1 MAHIVVCLYCKEK
14 FDTELEPFIKPNRTR
29 YAHKRCADK
38 KEAEKTQ
45 EERDKEALEKYI
57 MKLLDEP
64 YLSARVKKQIKD
76 YQEQYKYTYSG
87 MLKSLIWFYE
97 IKGNSTEKANGGIG
111 IIPWIYKDA
120 YNYYYNLWMIKQRNE
135 DKNIS
140 LYVPQVQEITIPIP
154 QRKPYKKN
162 LFSFLDEEEGMNGI

>member
-97 IKGNSTEKANGGIG
+97 IKKNPIEKANQSLG
-111 IIPWIYKDA
+111 IIPYVYNEA
-120 YNYYYNLWMIKQRNE
+120 CNYYYNIYLAQNANKSIDIEKYKPKIKRI
-135 DKNIS
+135 NIIS
-140 LYVPQVQEITIPIP
+140 PRTDAKHIKLF
-154 QRKPYKKN
+154 N
-162 LFSFLDEEEGMNGI
+162 LEETEE

>member
-111 IIPWIYKDA
+111 IIPFIYKDA
-120 YNYYYNLWMIKQRNE
+120 CNYYYNL
-135 DKNIS
+135 
-140 LYVPQVQEITIPIP
+140 Y
-154 QRKPYKKN
+154 
-162 LFSFLDEEEGMNGI
+162 

>member
-14 FDTELEPFIKPNRTR
+14 FDTELEPFVKPNRTR

-38 KEAEKTQ
+38 REAEKTQ

-111 IIPWIYKDA
+111 IIPFIYKDA
-120 YNYYYNLWMIKQRNE
+120 CNYYYNLYLAQEANENKEIKKQE
-135 DKNIS
+135 IK
-140 LYVPQVQEITIPIP
+140 EITITSP
-154 QRKPYKKN
+154 QAERKKIK
-162 LFSFLDEEEGMNGI
+162 LFSFENEDPERRNVNE